1 MPTNQTIIFIITYG
15 RGRGVPRPYRVV
27 FSDYCNN
34 RKTPGTVKTVPY
46 KPPIKENQTGKNR
59 NFRKY
64 YRRSRKTG
72 AGGRGV
78 KKCVLTIF

>member
-1 MPTNQTIIFIITYG
+1 M
-15 RGRGVPRPYRVV
+15 PRPYGVV
-27 FSDYCNN
+27 VILICGY

-46 KPPIKENQTGKNR
+46 KPAIRGKQTGKNP
-59 NFRKY
+59 NVRKFF
-64 YRRSRKTG
+64 RRSRKTG